1 MVCGYLGGGTHALC
15 PYNIHHGVGI
25 KEGVRTP
32 LSLTTYTMVW
42 ASGRGYARPLS
53 SQHTPWCGYL
63 GGGTHAL
70 CPHNTHHG
78 VGIWEGVR
86 TPLFLTAYTMVWAS
100 ERGYARPLSSR
111 HTPCMHHA
119 YTMHTPC
126 MHHVGLA
133 RTVYTHCIYA
143 PYMTVCMEIS
153 LLSLPHVHRIY
164 V

>member
-86 TPLFLTAYTMVWAS
+86 TPSVLTTYTMGIVLTTYTMVWAS
-100 ERGYARPLSSR
+100 GRGYARPFSSQ
-111 HTPCMHHA
+111 HTPWCGHLRGGTHALCPHGIHHA
-119 YTMHTPC
+119 CTMHTPC
-126 MHHVGLA
+126 IHHA
-133 RTVYTHCIYA
+133 CT
-143 PYMTVCMEIS
+143 M
-153 LLSLPHVHRIY
+153 
-164 V
+164 